1 MAGHIEG
8 TGRRMWRWLR
18 GVESLLV
25 AVTLAAW
32 AARRMS
38 FVDGW
43 RGALDVLTVAALAAL
58 ALIWSIRLVQWG
70 RALLEEPRRVLLIA
84 ASLLL
89 TVFSPP
95 VLLFSLAQ
103 LGGELLVRLRYRG
116 RLPAPGTYRQQVRYR
131 LPVTGCWTVHNG
143 GVTPETSHCWGLA
156 GQRYAYDLVVCDEDG
171 RSCRVDPA
179 RRPEDCYAWG
189 QPVVAPADGLVVA
202 ARDGHRDCPWVG
214 VIDPFAWSPLGNVV
228 VIRHAEGE
236 YSLLAHLQRGSVCVR
251 PGQPVEAGQM
261 VGRCGNSGHSTEPHL
276 HVQVQDTP
284 CFLLAAS
291 LPVQPVQFDDWW
303 RVERDGGTEHVS
315 RGFLRRGD
323 RACACLST
331 DVPGSVGL
339 AHGSRGPI
347 GGAGNGEREAESIAE
362 KAKPPSG

>member
-1 MAGHIEG
+1 MARRIESAG
-8 TGRRMWRWLR
+8 QRAWRWLR
-18 GVESLLV
+18 GAEPLLV

-32 AARRMS
+32 VARRIG
-38 FVDGW
+38 FLDGW
-43 RGALDVLTVAALAAL
+43 RWLLDVLTVAALAAL

-70 RALLEEPRRVLLIA
+70 RALLKEPR
-84 ASLLL
+84 LLL
-89 TVFSPP
+89 VAGSFLLTILSPP

-116 RLPAPGTYRQQVRYR
+116 RLPAPNTYRQKVRYR
-131 LPVTGCWTVHNG
+131 LPVTGCWTVYNG
-143 GVTPETSHCWGLA
+143 GVTPETSHSWGLA

-214 VIDPFAWSPLGNVV
+214 IIDPFAWSPLGNVV
-228 VIRHAEGE
+228 VIRHAERE

-261 VGRCGNSGHSTEPHL
+261 VGRCGNSGHLTEPHL
-276 HVQVQDTP
+276 HLQVQDNP
-284 CFLLAAS
+284 RFLLAAS
-291 LPVQPVQFDDWW
+291 LPVQFDGWW
-303 RVERDGGTEHVS
+303 RLGSDSSAEYVS
-315 RGFLRRGD
+315 RGYLRRGD
-323 RACACLST
+323 RACDCLSAEMS
-331 DVPGSVGL
+331 GSAGL
-339 AHGSRGPI
+339 GYSSSGPI
-347 GGAGNGEREAESIAE
+347 GGAGSGQGEADSPLE
-362 KAKPPSG
+362 KTRPPSA

>member
-1 MAGHIEG
+1 MARRIESAG
-8 TGRRMWRWLR
+8 QRAWRWLR
-18 GVESLLV
+18 GVEPLLV

-32 AARRMS
+32 LARRS
-38 FVDGW
+38 GAFDGW
-43 RGALDVLTVAALAAL
+43 RWLLEGLTVAALAAL

-143 GVTPETSHCWGLA
+143 GVAPETSHSWGLA

-189 QPVVAPADGLVVA
+189 QPVVAPAGGVVVA

-214 VIDPFAWSPLGNVV
+214 VIDPFAWSPPGNVV

-291 LPVQPVQFDDWW
+291 LPVQFDDWW

-347 GGAGNGEREAESIAE
+347 GGAGNGEREAESRAE